1 MFGLFKKK
9 SVVDKSGQSL
19 FRFVPDNVSQKA
31 VRSLVAKTEL
41 YPKTKRE
48 LIILGQEH
56 RRIYQFEPTTLDVIL
71 VPDTSTVKV
80 MCGDKQ
86 IGTVPGRQT
95 EHALYAIKG
104 DYVATAELSGGP
116 YKIIQDRFDDYGH
129 PNYWIDKHDDDIE
142 VKVFVR
148 Y

>member
-1 MFGLFKKK
+1 MFSLFKKK
-9 SVVDKSGQSL
+9 STADESGQSL

-31 VRSLVAKTEL
+31 VRSLVAKTDL

-56 RRIYQFEPTTLDVIL
+56 RRIYQFESATLNVSL
-71 VPDTSTVKV
+71 VPDAGTVKV
-80 MCGDKQ
+80 MCGYKQ